1 MKFYGVIKHEN
12 LYEYVKEFDCLIMPF
27 KLNALVKSVDPVK
40 LYEYINFNKPIIS
53 IYYEELDYFSSFL
66 YFYNNVEELLNLIK
80 KMINTGFKRK
90 YSNAERIK
98 FLKENSWDTRM
109 EQIIRYLNMI

>member
-1 MKFYGVIKHEN
+1 
-12 LYEYVKEFDCLIMPF
+12 
-27 KLNALVKSVDPVK
+27 
-40 LYEYINFNKPIIS
+40 
-53 IYYEELDYFSSFL
+53 
-66 YFYNNVEELLNLIK
+66 
-80 KMINTGFKRK
+80 MINTGFKRK